1 MRLAMR
7 FRTLRSIIVVSLDG
21 RGDNLD
27 GLAGLHAPRNTGGVA
42 IVFDAVEEDDLD
54 IGEDDVAEAKR
65 TFFIGEM
72 KVVILALGHL
82 WSLLHRS
89 YRA

>member
-1 MRLAMR
+1 M
-7 FRTLRSIIVVSLDG
+7 
-21 RGDNLD
+21 
-27 GLAGLHAPRNTGGVA
+27 